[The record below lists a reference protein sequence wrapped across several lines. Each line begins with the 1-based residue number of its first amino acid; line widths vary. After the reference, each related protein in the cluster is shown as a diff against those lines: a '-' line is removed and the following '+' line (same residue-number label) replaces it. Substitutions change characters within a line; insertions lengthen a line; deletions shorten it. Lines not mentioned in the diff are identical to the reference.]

1 MKAKQTDDPV
11 DIGDLCSDLRLAE
24 KNRRTIHIKR
34 SPRIEIYKE
43 YQRGNTYKYVLAT
56 HYPNHG
62 GFRLI
67 SRKKILSPR
76 LFAFWLH
83 VISFWDDKLFSW
95 LYGWSPTVDEKDFYD
110 KWYYFYRYGN
120 KKSN

>member
-56 HYPNHG
+56 HYPN
-62 GFRLI
+62 I
-67 SRKKILSPR
+67 K
-76 LFAFWLH
+76 
-83 VISFWDDKLFSW
+83 
-95 LYGWSPTVDEKDFYD
+95 PTFICFLVACYIFLGRQT
-110 KWYYFYRYGN
+110 F
-120 KKSN
+120 